1 MFDNIKNSHGEQ
13 LDYSFHKVEGDRKN
27 IVILGHGV
35 TGDKDRPLIAALA
48 QNLTDCGI
56 PALRFSFSGN
66 GNSGGR
72 FTESTISKEVADLG
86 AVLDALNDCVICYVG
101 HSMGSTVGL
110 LRASQDD
117 RIKILVSLAGI
128 VHTQIFAETEFGD
141 VTPGAGLMWNE
152 PDCPLSRAYMDDM
165 SRIKTVLNKTSKIS
179 IPWLFVHG
187 TEDDV
192 VPIKDSREIF
202 NKANNPKELIEIQNA
217 DHVFS
222 EKSTNVMVT
231 QVVSWINTQFNRLN

>member
-128 VHTQIFAETEFGD
+128 VHTQIFAETEFG
-141 VTPGAGLMWNE
+141 
-152 PDCPLSRAYMDDM
+152 
-165 SRIKTVLNKTSKIS
+165 
-179 IPWLFVHG
+179 VHG